1 MGKLAITGGTPVRT
15 KPFPSWPIR
24 DEAVLEALK
33 EVWESNVWGI
43 GGGKVPEFERKFA
56 EYVGVKYAVATTSGT
71 VALQLALKA
80 AGVGPGDEVIVP
92 PYTFM
97 ATASSVLMC
106 NAVPIFADIDP
117 DTFNIDPQSVEEV
130 ITERTKAIIPVHIG
144 GCPADMDAI
153 TEIARR
159 HGLVVIEDCAQAHG
173 AEWKGRKV
181 GSLGDMGCFSFQS
194 SKNLSAGEGGIVTT
208 DDKELEEKVWSLHNC
223 GRRKEG
229 AWYEHNILGGNYRM
243 TEWQAA
249 VLLAQL
255 PKLEEQTDIRDRNAS
270 YLARKLEGIEGI
282 KPQRRDERVTK
293 HAYHLFIFKFDDELF
308 GVSRDRFIAALRAEG
323 IPCSAG
329 YNPLYRERM
338 FQTDIYRC
346 PVGCPY
352 YKGQIDYSKL
362 HLPNVEKACRQ
373 AVWIFQSVFLGTKED
388 MDDIAGA
395 VEKVIENIDELR

>member
-1 MGKLAITGGTPVRT
+1 
-15 KPFPSWPIR
+15 
-24 DEAVLEALK
+24 
-33 EVWESNVWGI
+33 
-43 GGGKVPEFERKFA
+43 
-56 EYVGVKYAVATTSGT
+56 
-71 VALQLALKA
+71 
-80 AGVGPGDEVIVP
+80 
-92 PYTFM
+92 
-97 ATASSVLMC
+97 
-106 NAVPIFADIDP
+106 
-117 DTFNIDPQSVEEV
+117 
-130 ITERTKAIIPVHIG
+130 
-144 GCPADMDAI
+144 
-153 TEIARR
+153 
-159 HGLVVIEDCAQAHG
+159 
-173 AEWKGRKV
+173 
-181 GSLGDMGCFSFQS
+181 
-194 SKNLSAGEGGIVTT
+194 
-208 DDKELEEKVWSLHNC
+208 
-223 GRRKEG
+223 
-229 AWYEHNILGGNYRM
+229 
-243 TEWQAA
+243 

-395 VEKVIENIDELR
+395 VEKVIENIDELKSAEENC